1 VTDYYNLKSYYN
13 EEQILI
19 QNSIRDWVDKTI
31 KPEIGKYYQEG
42 KPFPEIVNKLSEIGA
57 FGLIIPEKYGGLGMD
72 FLSFGIMMQ
81 ELERGD
87 TSLRVMSSIQTA
99 LVMHAIN
106 KFGSE
111 EQKLK
116 YLPKLA
122 AGELLGS
129 FGLTEPNFGSN
140 PASMHCY
147 FKEDGD
153 NIVINGSKMWIGN
166 SSECDIAI
174 LWAKGPNKKVRGII
188 IDKELITNFKAVSFK
203 DKMSF
208 KSSITGELVFD
219 NSILPKNQILEKTSQ
234 LKDAYECL
242 NVGRY
247 CVAWGCIG
255 IAIDCYETALQY
267 SKERIQFGE
276 PIGKKQLVQKKLAEM
291 ITEITKAQLLSYQ
304 LSVLMNSGKA
314 NYAQISMAKRDNVTM
329 ARFVARES
337 RQILG
342 GMGISSEY
350 PVMRHLINLET
361 LVTYHGTHEI
371 HLLITGRDITGFD
384 AI

>member
-1 VTDYYNLKSYYN
+1 VTDYYNLKSYFN

-19 QNSIRDWVDKTI
+19 QSTIREWVDKVI
-31 KPEIGKYYQEG
+31 KPQIGKCYQDG
-42 KPFPEIVNKLSEIGA
+42 KPFPEIVNQLAEIGA
-57 FGLIIPEKYGGLGMD
+57 FGLIIPENYGGLGMD
-72 FLSFGIMMQ
+72 YLSFGIMMQ

-111 EQKLK
+111 EQKMK

-122 AGELLGS
+122 SGELLGA

-147 FKEDGD
+147 FKEEGD

-174 LWAKGPNKKVRGII
+174 LWAKDSKSRVRGVI
-188 IDKELITNFKAVSFK
+188 IDKELVTNFKALSFN

-208 KSSITGELVFD
+208 KSSVTGELVFD
-219 NSILPKNQILEKTSQ
+219 NSVLPKKQILDKTQ
-234 LKDAYECL
+234 EIKDAYECL
-242 NVGRY
+242 NIGRY
-247 CVAWGCIG
+247 SVAWGCIG

-276 PIGKKQLVQKKLAEM
+276 PIAKKQLVQKKLAEM
-291 ITEITKAQLLSYQ
+291 ITEITKAQLVAYQ
-304 LSVLMNSGKA
+304 LSVLMNNGKA
-314 NYAQISMAKRDNVTM
+314 TYAQISMAKRDNVSM
-329 ARFVARES
+329 ASFVAKES

-350 PVMRHLINLET
+350 PIMRHLMNLET
-361 LVTYHGTHEI
+361 LITYHGTHEI

>member
-1 VTDYYNLKSYYN
+1 MTDYYNLKSYYN

-19 QNSIRDWVDKTI
+19 QDSIRDWVDKNI

-111 EQKLK
+111 EQKVK

-242 NVGRY
+242 NIGRY
-247 CVAWGCIG
+247 CVAWGCVG

-304 LSVLMNSGKA
+304 LSVLMNSGEA
-314 NYAQISMAKRDNVTM
+314 NYAQISMAKRDNVEM

-350 PVMRHLINLET
+350 SVMRHLINLET

>member
-1 VTDYYNLKSYYN
+1 MTDYYNLKSYYN

-19 QNSIRDWVDKTI
+19 QDSIRDWVDKNI

-111 EQKLK
+111 EQKVK

-122 AGELLGS
+122 SGELLGS

-147 FKEDGD
+147 FKEEGD
-153 NIVINGSKMWIGN
+153 NILINGSKMWIGN

-174 LWAKGPNKKVRGII
+174 LWAKGPDKKVRGII

-219 NSILPKNQILEKTSQ
+219 NSILPKNQILEKTNQ

-242 NVGRY
+242 NIGRY

-329 ARFVARES
+329 ARFVAKEA

-350 PVMRHLINLET
+350 SIMRHLINLET

>member
-1 VTDYYNLKSYYN
+1 MTDYYNLKSYYN

>member
-1 VTDYYNLKSYYN
+1 MTDYYNLKSYYN

-19 QNSIRDWVDKTI
+19 QNSIRDWVDKII

-42 KPFPEIVNKLSEIGA
+42 KPFPDIVNKLAEIGA

-111 EQKLK
+111 DQKLK

-122 AGELLGS
+122 SGELLGS

-147 FKEDGD
+147 FKEQGD

-174 LWAKGPNKKVRGII
+174 LWAKDPDKKVRGVIV
-188 IDKELITNFKAVSFK
+188 DKELITNFKAVSFK

-219 NSILPKNQILEKTSQ
+219 NSILPKNQILEKTNQ

-242 NVGRY
+242 NIGRY
-247 CVAWGCIG
+247 SVAWGCIG
-255 IAIDCYETALQY
+255 IALDCYETALQY

-276 PIGKKQLVQKKLAEM
+276 PIAKKQLVQKKLAEM
-291 ITEITKAQLLSYQ
+291 ITEITKAQLVAYQ

-314 NYAQISMAKRDNVTM
+314 SYAQISLAKRDNVTM
-329 ARFVARES
+329 ARFVAKEA

-350 PVMRHLINLET
+350 PLMRHLINLET

>member
-1 VTDYYNLKSYYN
+1 MTDYYNLKSYYN

-19 QNSIRDWVDKTI
+19 QNSIRDWVDKII

-42 KPFPEIVNKLSEIGA
+42 KPFPDIVNKLAEIGA

-111 EQKLK
+111 DQKLK

-122 AGELLGS
+122 SGELLGS

-147 FKEDGD
+147 FKEQGD

-174 LWAKGPNKKVRGII
+174 LWAKDPDKKVRGVI

-219 NSILPKNQILEKTSQ
+219 NSILPKNQILEKTNQ

-242 NVGRY
+242 NIGRY
-247 CVAWGCIG
+247 SVAWGCIG
-255 IAIDCYETALQY
+255 IALDCYETALQY

-276 PIGKKQLVQKKLAEM
+276 PIAKKQLVQKKLAEM
-291 ITEITKAQLLSYQ
+291 ITEITKAQLVAYQ

-314 NYAQISMAKRDNVTM
+314 SYAQISLAKRDNVTM
-329 ARFVARES
+329 ARFVAKEA

-350 PVMRHLINLET
+350 PLMRHLINLET

>member
-1 VTDYYNLKSYYN
+1 MTDYYNLKSYYN
-13 EEQILI
+13 EEQILV
-19 QNSIRDWVDKTI
+19 QNSIRDWVNKTI

-42 KPFPEIVNKLSEIGA
+42 KPFPDIVNKLSEIGA

-72 FLSFGIMMQ
+72 FLSLGIMMQ

-111 EQKLK
+111 SQKLK

-122 AGELLGS
+122 SGELLGS

-147 FKEDGD
+147 YKEEGD

-174 LWAKGPNKKVRGII
+174 LWAKSPDKKVRGIL

-242 NVGRY
+242 NIGRY

-291 ITEITKAQLLSYQ
+291 ISEITKAQLLSYQ

-350 PVMRHLINLET
+350 PIMRHLINLET

>member
-1 VTDYYNLKSYYN
+1 MTDYYNLKSYFN

-19 QNSIRDWVDKTI
+19 QSTIREWVDKVI
-31 KPEIGKYYQEG
+31 KPQIGKCYQDG
-42 KPFPEIVNKLSEIGA
+42 KPFPEIVNQLAEIGA
-57 FGLIIPEKYGGLGMD
+57 FGLIIPENYGGLGMD
-72 FLSFGIMMQ
+72 YLSFGIMMQ

-111 EQKLK
+111 EQKMK

-122 AGELLGS
+122 SGELLGA

-147 FKEDGD
+147 FKEEGD

-174 LWAKGPNKKVRGII
+174 LWAKDSKSRVRGVI
-188 IDKELITNFKAVSFK
+188 IDKELVTNFKALSFN

-208 KSSITGELVFD
+208 KSSVTGELVFD
-219 NSILPKNQILEKTSQ
+219 NSVLPKKQILDKTQ
-234 LKDAYECL
+234 EIKDAYECL
-242 NVGRY
+242 NIGRY
-247 CVAWGCIG
+247 SVAWGCIG

-276 PIGKKQLVQKKLAEM
+276 PIAKKQLVQKKLAEM
-291 ITEITKAQLLSYQ
+291 ITEITKAQLVAYQ
-304 LSVLMNSGKA
+304 LSVLMNNGKA
-314 NYAQISMAKRDNVTM
+314 TYAQISMAKRDNVSM
-329 ARFVARES
+329 ASFVAKES

-350 PVMRHLINLET
+350 PIMRHLMNLET
-361 LVTYHGTHEI
+361 LITYHGTHEI

>member
-1 VTDYYNLKSYYN
+1 MTDYYNIKSYYN

-42 KPFPEIVNKLSEIGA
+42 KPFPDIVNKLSEIGA

-72 FLSFGIMMQ
+72 FLSLGIMMQ

-106 KFGSE
+106 QFGSE
-111 EQKLK
+111 SQKLK
-116 YLPKLA
+116 YLPRLA
-122 AGELLGS
+122 NGELLGS

-140 PASMHCY
+140 PASMHCH

-166 SSECDIAI
+166 SSECDVAI
-174 LWAKGPNKKVRGII
+174 LWAKGPDKKVRGIL

-242 NVGRY
+242 NIGRY

-291 ITEITKAQLLSYQ
+291 ISEITKAQLLSYQ

-350 PVMRHLINLET
+350 PIMRHLINLET

>member
-1 VTDYYNLKSYYN
+1 MTDYYNLKSYFN

-19 QNSIRDWVDKTI
+19 QSTIREWVDKVI
-31 KPEIGKYYQEG
+31 KPQIGKCYQDG
-42 KPFPEIVNKLSEIGA
+42 KPFPEIVNQLAEIGA
-57 FGLIIPEKYGGLGMD
+57 FGLIIPENYGGLGMD
-72 FLSFGIMMQ
+72 YLSFGIMMQ

-111 EQKLK
+111 EQKMK

-122 AGELLGS
+122 SGELLGA

-147 FKEDGD
+147 FKEEGD

-174 LWAKGPNKKVRGII
+174 LWAKDSESRVRGVI
-188 IDKELITNFKAVSFK
+188 IDKELVTNFKALSFN

-208 KSSITGELVFD
+208 KSSVTGELVFD
-219 NSILPKNQILEKTSQ
+219 NSVLPKKQILDKTQ
-234 LKDAYECL
+234 EIKDAYECL
-242 NVGRY
+242 NIGRY
-247 CVAWGCIG
+247 SVAWGCIG

-276 PIGKKQLVQKKLAEM
+276 PIAKKQLVQKKLAEM
-291 ITEITKAQLLSYQ
+291 ITEITKAQLVAYQ
-304 LSVLMNSGKA
+304 LSVLMNNGKA
-314 NYAQISMAKRDNVTM
+314 TYAQISMAKRDNVSM
-329 ARFVARES
+329 ASFVAKES

-350 PVMRHLINLET
+350 PIMRHLMNLET
-361 LVTYHGTHEI
+361 LITYHGTHEI